1 MKRLT
6 LVALAAVLLVAL
18 VAASPSVQN
27 QPAHVAFVDSQA
39 AINAHPAGKKADQLK
54 QQAQTEINGI
64 RDKIN
69 ALAQKQQQGQQ
80 LTAAEQERYSTL
92 VTTLNA
98 VQQRYQTDIQK
109 AAQPA
114 VLAVNKAIKEVA
126 SKDGFTI
133 VLDSRAAGQS
143 GSGLVV
149 YADQNLDITPQ
160 VIDQMKADGALSGSG
175 GSGSS
180 NGSSSGSSSSGSSSG
195 SSGGSSGQ

>member
-6 LVALAAVLLVAL
+6 LVGLTVLLLVAV
-18 VAASPSVQN
+18 VAASPDVQS

-39 AINAHPAGKKADQLK
+39 AINAHPAGKTAETLK
-54 QQAQTEINGI
+54 QQAQTEITGI

-80 LTAAEQERYSTL
+80 LTAAEQERYQTL

-98 VQQRYQTDIQK
+98 VQSRYQSDIQK

-114 VLAVNKAIKEVA
+114 VEAVNKAIKEVA
-126 SKDGFTI
+126 ARDGFTI

-160 VIDQMKADGALSGSG
+160 VIDQMKADGAIPA
-175 GSGSS
+175 
-180 NGSSSGSSSSGSSSG
+180 SGSSSG
-195 SSGGSSGQ
+195 N

>member
-69 ALAQKQQQGQQ
+69 TLAQKQQQGQQ
-80 LTAAEQERYSTL
+80 LTPQESERYQTL
-92 VTTLNA
+92 VSTLNA
-98 VQQRYQTDIQK
+98 VQKRYQNDIQT

-114 VLAVNKAIKEVA
+114 VTAVNTAIKEVA
-126 SKDGFTI
+126 QQDGYTI
-133 VLDSRAAGQS
+133 VLDSRAAGNS

-160 VIDQMKADGALSGSG
+160 VIDQMKKDGAIPASGSGTSGSG
-175 GSGSS
+175 GSSP
-180 NGSSSGSSSSGSSSG
+180 SGSN

>member
-6 LVALAAVLLVAL
+6 LVALAAVVLVAL
-18 VAASPSVQN
+18 VAASPSVQS
-27 QPAHVAFVDSQA
+27 QPARIAFVDSQA

-80 LTAAEQERYSTL
+80 LTPQETERYQTL

-98 VQQRYQTDIQK
+98 VQKRYQSDIQK

-114 VLAVNKAIKEVA
+114 VDAVNKAIKEVA
-126 SKDGFTI
+126 QQDGYTI

-160 VIDQMKADGALSGSG
+160 VIDQMRKDGAIPATGST
-175 GSGSS
+175 
-180 NGSSSGSSSSGSSSG
+180 SGSSSG
-195 SSGGSSGQ
+195 GSSSSSGGSSGQ

>member
-6 LVALAAVLLVAL
+6 LVALAAVVLVAL

-27 QPAHVAFVDSQA
+27 QPAHIAFVDSQA

-80 LTAAEQERYSTL
+80 LTPQESERYQTL

-98 VQQRYQTDIQK
+98 VQKRYQSDIQK

-114 VLAVNKAIKEVA
+114 VDAVNKAIKEVA
-126 SKDGFTI
+126 QQDGYTI

-160 VIDQMKADGALSGSG
+160 VIDQMRKDGAIPATGST
-175 GSGSS
+175 
-180 NGSSSGSSSSGSSSG
+180 SGSSSG
-195 SSGGSSGQ
+195 GSSSSSGGSSGQ

>member
-6 LVALAAVLLVAL
+6 LVALAAVLLVPL
-18 VAASPSVQN
+18 VAAAPSVQS
-27 QPAHVAFVDSQA
+27 QPARIAFVDSQA
-39 AINAHPAGKKADQLK
+39 AINAHPAGKAADKLK

-69 ALAQKQQQGQQ
+69 ALAQQQQQGQQ

-126 SKDGFTI
+126 NKDGFTI

>member
-6 LVALAAVLLVAL
+6 LVALAAALLVAL

-27 QPAHVAFVDSQA
+27 QPAHIAFVDSQA

-69 ALAQKQQQGQQ
+69 TLAQKQQQGQQ
-80 LTAAEQERYSTL
+80 LTPQESERYQTL

-98 VQQRYQTDIQK
+98 VQKRYQNDIQT

-114 VLAVNKAIKEVA
+114 VQAVNKAIKEVA
-126 SKDGFTI
+126 QQDGYTI
-133 VLDSRAAGQS
+133 VLDSRAAGNS

-160 VIDQMKADGALSGSG
+160 VIDQMKKDGAIPASGSS
-175 GSGSS
+175 GSNGSSS
-180 NGSSSGSSSSGSSSG
+180 NGSS

>member
-69 ALAQKQQQGQQ
+69 TLAQKQQQGQQ
-80 LTAAEQERYSTL
+80 LTPQESERYQTL
-92 VTTLNA
+92 VSTLNA
-98 VQQRYQTDIQK
+98 VQKRYQNDIQT

-114 VLAVNKAIKEVA
+114 VTAVNTAIKEVA
-126 SKDGFTI
+126 QQDGYTI
-133 VLDSRAAGQS
+133 VLDSRAAGSS

-160 VIDQMKADGALSGSG
+160 VIDQMKKDGAIPASGSGTSGSG
-175 GSGSS
+175 GS
-180 NGSSSGSSSSGSSSG
+180 SSSGSSSSG
-195 SSGGSSGQ
+195 GSSGQ

>member
-27 QPAHVAFVDSQA
+27 QPAHIAFVDSQA

-54 QQAQTEINGI
+54 QQAQTEIDGI
-64 RDKIN
+64 RGKIN
-69 ALAQKQQQGQQ
+69 TLAQKQQQGQQ
-80 LTAAEQERYSTL
+80 LTPQESERYQTL

-98 VQQRYQTDIQK
+98 VQKRYQNDIQK

-114 VLAVNKAIKEVA
+114 VVAVNTAIKEVA
-126 SKDGFTI
+126 QQDGYTI
-133 VLDSRAAGQS
+133 VLDSRAAGTS

-160 VIDQMKADGALSGSG
+160 VIDQMKKDGSIPAAGSSGSG
-175 GSGSS
+175 GS
-180 NGSSSGSSSSGSSSG
+180 N

>member
-6 LVALAAVLLVAL
+6 LVALAAALLVAL
-18 VAASPSVQN
+18 VAANPSVQS
-27 QPAHVAFVDSQA
+27 QPARIAFVDSQA
-39 AINAHPAGKKADQLK
+39 AINAHPAGQSADKLK
-54 QQAQTEINGI
+54 QQAQTEINGL

-80 LTAAEQERYSTL
+80 LTASEQERYSTL

-98 VQQRYQTDIQK
+98 VQKRYQSDIQK

-114 VLAVNKAIKEVA
+114 VDAVNKAIKEVA
-126 SKDGFTI
+126 QRDGFTI
-133 VLDSRAAGQS
+133 VLDSRAAGQG

-160 VIDQMKADGALSGSG
+160 VIDQMKADGAIT
-175 GSGSS
+175 GSS
-180 NGSSSGSSSSGSSSG
+180 GGSSSGGSSSG
-195 SSGGSSGQ
+195 GGGSSSGGSSGQ

>member
-69 ALAQKQQQGQQ
+69 TLAQKQQQGQQ
-80 LTAAEQERYSTL
+80 LTPQESERYQTL
-92 VTTLNA
+92 VSTLNA
-98 VQQRYQTDIQK
+98 VQKRYQNDIQT

-114 VLAVNKAIKEVA
+114 VTAVNTAIKEVA
-126 SKDGFTI
+126 QQDGYTI
-133 VLDSRAAGQS
+133 VLDSRAAGSS

-160 VIDQMKADGALSGSG
+160 VIDQMKKDGAIPASGSGTSGSG
-175 GSGSS
+175 GSSP
-180 NGSSSGSSSSGSSSG
+180 SGSN

>member
-18 VAASPSVQN
+18 VAASPSVPN

-54 QQAQTEINGI
+54 QQAQTEIDGI
-64 RDKIN
+64 RSKIN
-69 ALAQKQQQGQQ
+69 TLAQKQQQGQQ
-80 LTAAEQERYSTL
+80 LTPQESERYQTL

-98 VQQRYQTDIQK
+98 VQKRYQNDIQS

-114 VLAVNKAIKEVA
+114 VVAVNTAIKEVA
-126 SKDGFTI
+126 QQDGYTI
-133 VLDSRAAGQS
+133 VLDSRAAGS
-143 GSGLVV
+143 GGSGLVV

-160 VIDQMKADGALSGSG
+160 VIDQMKKDGAIPA
-175 GSGSS
+175 SGSS
-180 NGSSSGSSSSGSSSG
+180 G
-195 SSGGSSGQ
+195 SGGSSGQ

>member
-6 LVALAAVLLVAL
+6 LVALAAVVLVAL
-18 VAASPSVQN
+18 VAASPSVQS
-27 QPAHVAFVDSQA
+27 QPARIAFVDSQA

-80 LTAAEQERYSTL
+80 LTPQESERYQTL

-98 VQQRYQTDIQK
+98 VQKRYQSDIQK

-114 VLAVNKAIKEVA
+114 VDAVNKAIKEVA
-126 SKDGFTI
+126 QQDGFTI
-133 VLDSRAAGQS
+133 VMDSRAAGQG

-160 VIDQMKADGALSGSG
+160 VIDQMRKDGAIPATGSTSGST
-175 GSGSS
+175 SG
-180 NGSSSGSSSSGSSSG
+180 G
-195 SSGGSSGQ
+195 SSGGSSSTSGGSSGQ

>member
-6 LVALAAVLLVAL
+6 LVALAAVVLVAL

-27 QPAHVAFVDSQA
+27 QPAHIAFVDSQA

-69 ALAQKQQQGQQ
+69 ALAQKQQAGQQ
-80 LTAAEQERYSTL
+80 LTPQESERYQTL

-98 VQQRYQTDIQK
+98 VQKRYQSDIQK

-114 VLAVNKAIKEVA
+114 VDAVNKAIKEVA
-126 SKDGFTI
+126 QQDGYTI

-160 VIDQMKADGALSGSG
+160 VIDQMRKDGAIPATGST
-175 GSGSS
+175 
-180 NGSSSGSSSSGSSSG
+180 SGSSSG
-195 SSGGSSGQ
+195 GSSSSSGGSSGQ